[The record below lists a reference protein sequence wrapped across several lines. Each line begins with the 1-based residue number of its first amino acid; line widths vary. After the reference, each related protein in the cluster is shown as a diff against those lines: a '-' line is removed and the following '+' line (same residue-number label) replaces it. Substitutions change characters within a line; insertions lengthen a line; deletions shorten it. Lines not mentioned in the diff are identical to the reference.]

1 MVVIPPSGVRLLC
14 TLPVYILSN
23 CGTLYVGRSLW
34 FALQCHEDNM
44 VAFGSIALAVFVPFE
59 TVKCSIFSR
68 HTPYCKS
75 IHPHPIHPRPCSSKT
90 PCVKYG
96 PNPVRCKPDII
107 VQHQINRFMQVLS
120 STHRHWCWPQFA
132 SSVLMTPPSSAPPSG
147 CRGCGDVTAGAM
159 RHAAAITT
167 HLATGVRLLLVAPQR
182 GQSPAGYSPE
192 NTIYR
197 YQHVPVL
204 STGS

>member
-120 STHRHWCWPQFA
+120 EQYSPALVLAAVCILRADDTPLISPPLGMYGMWRCDCGCDA
-132 SSVLMTPPSSAPPSG
+132 SCCSDYDSSSY
-147 CRGCGDVTAGAM
+147 RG
-159 RHAAAITT
+159 
-167 HLATGVRLLLVAPQR
+167 P
-182 GQSPAGYSPE
+182 SPAGGSPE
-192 NTIYR
+192 RSVSCWLFPRKHNLPIPACTGTIYR
-197 YQHVPVL
+197 
-204 STGS
+204 